1 MKPPSSSKV
10 CRPGSNDGGFV
21 GRDDGAVGVAN
32 QVDVEV
38 EGASV
43 AVGSN
48 RGNGRNSSV
57 GKVGRGVGHIGSSV
71 VAATGSKVIGTGSGN
86 GRLVSWDDGT
96 VGVADQGSVQVE
108 RPGVAVGN
116 NGSSVGNSKSSV
128 GMVATTS
135 GKVVGTGGSNCR
147 LINRNNSSVGMTNK
161 GSVQVEWSRIT
172 VVGNN
177 WSSVGN
183 TMCGGKSCEMFRSGC
198 GNCWLVHW
206 HHCAVGV
213 TYLKVGVLMAFVLE
227 ICKC

>member
-1 MKPPSSSKV
+1 MKSPSRSKV

-21 GRDDGAVGVAN
+21 GRDDGAVGVAD

-57 GKVGRGVGHIGSSV
+57 GKVGRGVGHVGSSM

-86 GRLVSWDDGT
+86 CRLVSWDDGA

-116 NGSSVGNSKSSV
+116 NGSSVGN
-128 GMVATTS
+128 
-135 GKVVGTGGSNCR
+135 
-147 LINRNNSSVGMTNK
+147 
-161 GSVQVEWSRIT
+161 
-172 VVGNN
+172 
-177 WSSVGN
+177 
-183 TMCGGKSCEMFRSGC
+183 TMCGGKSCEVFRSGC
-198 GNCWLVHW
+198 GNCWLVNW
-206 HHCAVGV
+206 HHCAIGV
-213 TYLKVGVLMAFVLE
+213 THLKVERVDG
-227 ICKC
+227 ICS